1 MIEKLILQNLLH
13 SDEYWRKVL
22 PFLKSEYFVDR
33 SERLIFDLIKD
44 YTDKYQGTPSLDA
57 LGIEVGNNAG
67 ADEQLAR
74 NSDSL
79 VSELRPPEEHTD
91 VDWLVDRTEEF
102 CQDQAIQNGLRASIK
117 ILDGEDKTHDKG
129 HIVQLLTNA
138 LSVSFDQSIGHDF
151 ITDWQSRFEFYHRVE
166 ARIPFDIAYLNKITN
181 GGIYR
186 KTLTV
191 FLGGTGAG
199 KSLIMCHMASANLMA
214 GLNVLYIT
222 NELSEEMVAQR
233 IDANLLDVTI
243 AELETLPLQ
252 AYESRMKKLEAKTKG
267 KLIIK
272 EYPTSSAGAA
282 NFRHLL
288 NELRIKKNFKPDIIY
303 IDYLN
308 ICVSSRMK
316 MGGSVNS
323 YTYIKAIAEE
333 LRGLAVEFNVPIVT
347 ATQMNREGF
356 TNSDPGLEHTS
367 ESFGLPA
374 TADLMIAMTTN
385 EQLAEQNQLML
396 KQLKNR
402 YRDEN
407 QDKRFLVGC
416 DKGKMR
422 LYDLDPSAQR
432 DLIQAPSPQA
442 QPSGRGDGGKA
453 KSSFNMSKFAD
464 IS

>member
-1 MIEKLILQNLLH
+1 MNIERLILQNLLH
-13 SDEYWRKVL
+13 STEYWRKVI
-22 PFLKSEYFVDR
+22 PFIRPEYFIDQ
-33 SERLIFDLIKD
+33 SERLVFELIKD
-44 YTDKYQGTPSLDA
+44 YTDKYHSVPTLDA
-57 LGIEVGNNAG
+57 LNIEVESNAG
-67 ADEQLAR
+67 ANEDLYKCSET
-74 NSDSL
+74 L
-79 VSELRPPEEHTD
+79 VTELTPPQDQTD

-102 CQDQAIQNGLRASIK
+102 CQDQAIQNGIRASIK
-117 ILDGEDKTHDKG
+117 ILDGQDKVHDKG
-129 HIVQLLTNA
+129 HIVKIMSDA
-138 LSVSFDQSIGHDF
+138 LAVSFDTSIGHDF
-151 ITDWQSRFEFYHRVE
+151 IEDWGQRFDFYHRVE
-166 ARIPFDIAYLNKITN
+166 ARIPFDIEFFNTITR

-191 FLGGTGAG
+191 LLGGTGVG
-199 KSLIMCHMASANLMA
+199 KSLVMCHMASANLAA

-243 AELETLPLQ
+243 DELETLPRNT
-252 AYESRMKKLEAKTKG
+252 YEARIEKLKAKTKG

-308 ICVSSRMK
+308 ICISSRIK

-323 YTYIKAIAEE
+323 YTYVKAIAEE
-333 LRGLAVEFNVPIVT
+333 IRGLAVEFNVPIVT

-374 TADLMIAMTTN
+374 TADLMLAMTTN
-385 EQLAEQNQLML
+385 EQLASQNQLL
-396 KQLKNR
+396 IKQLKNR

-407 QDKRFLVGC
+407 IDKRFLIGI
-416 DKGKMR
+416 DKPKMR
-422 LYDLDPSAQR
+422 LFDLDP
-432 DLIQAPSPQA
+432 QA
-442 QPSGRGDGGKA
+442 QKDIASDPAPRPANFSKA
-453 KSSFNMSKFAD
+453 KGFGDMSRFSD

>member
-1 MIEKLILQNLLH
+1 MNIEKLILQNLLH
-13 SDEYWRKVL
+13 SSEYWRKVI
-22 PFLKSEYFVDR
+22 PFIRAEYFVDQ
-33 SERLIFDLIKD
+33 SERLVFELIKD
-44 YTDKYQGTPSLDA
+44 YTDKYHNVPTLDA
-57 LGIEVGNNAG
+57 LNIEVESNAG
-67 ADEQLAR
+67 ADEDLYK
-74 NSDSL
+74 NSETL
-79 VSELRPPEEHTD
+79 VTELTPPQDQTD

-102 CQDQAIQNGLRASIK
+102 CQDQAIQNGIRASIK
-117 ILDGEDKTHDKG
+117 ILDGQDKIHDKG
-129 HIVQLLTNA
+129 HIVKIMSDA
-138 LSVSFDQSIGHDF
+138 LAVSFDTSIGHDF
-151 ITDWQSRFEFYHRVE
+151 IEDWGQRFDFYHRVE
-166 ARIPFDIAYLNKITN
+166 ARIPFDIEFFNTITR

-191 FLGGTGAG
+191 LLGGTGVG
-199 KSLIMCHMASANLMA
+199 KSLVMCHMASANLAA

-243 AELETLPLQ
+243 DELETLSRNT
-252 AYESRMKKLEAKTKG
+252 YEARIEKLKAKTKG

-308 ICVSSRMK
+308 ICISSRIK

-323 YTYIKAIAEE
+323 YTYVKAIAEE
-333 LRGLAVEFNVPIVT
+333 IRGLAVEFNVPIIT

-374 TADLMIAMTTN
+374 TADLMLAMTTN
-385 EQLAEQNQLML
+385 EQLAAQNQLL
-396 KQLKNR
+396 IKQLKNR

-407 QDKRFLVGC
+407 IDRRFLIGI
-416 DKGKMR
+416 DKPKMR
-422 LYDLDPSAQR
+422 LFDLDPQAQR
-432 DLIQAPSPQA
+432 DIASDPAPRPANFSKVK
-442 QPSGRGDGGKA
+442 GFGD
-453 KSSFNMSKFAD
+453 MSRFSD

>member
-1 MIEKLILQNLLH
+1 MIERLILQNLLH

-22 PFLKSEYFVDR
+22 PYLKSEYFSDR
-33 SERLIFDLIKD
+33 SDRLVFELIRD
-44 YTDKYQGTPSLDA
+44 YTDKYSKPPTPDA
-57 LGIEVGNNAG
+57 LAIEVDHNVGP
-67 ADEQLAR
+67 DELLAEKSITAVAQLKG
-74 NSDSL
+74 
-79 VSELRPPEEHTD
+79 EPEPND
-91 VDWLVDRTEEF
+91 LQWLVDKTEEF

-117 ILDGEDKTHDKG
+117 ILDGEDKVHDKG
-129 HIVQLLTNA
+129 HIVQLMSNA
-138 LSVSFDQSIGHDF
+138 LGVSFDTSIGHDF
-151 ITDWQSRFEFYHRVE
+151 LEDWQERYAFYHRTE
-166 ARIPFDIAYLNKITN
+166 ARIPFDISYLNKITN

-199 KSLIMCHMASANLMA
+199 KSLIMCHMAAANLAM

-243 AELETLPLQ
+243 DELSELPISTYQ
-252 AYESRMKKLEAKTKG
+252 GRIEKLKAKTKG
-267 KLIIK
+267 KLVIK

-288 NELRIKKNFKPDIIY
+288 NELRIKKNFVPDIIY
-303 IDYLN
+303 VDYLN

-347 ATQMNREGF
+347 ATQLNREGF

-385 EQLAEQNQLML
+385 EELADLGQLLL

-407 QDKRFLVGC
+407 IDRRFLIGI
-416 DKGKMR
+416 DKPKMK
-422 LYDLDPSAQR
+422 LYDLEDTAQKT
-432 DLIQAPSPQA
+432 LGSTGPAPTSQAPE
-442 QPSGRGDGGKA
+442 
-453 KSSFNMSKFAD
+453 KSKLDLRKFSD
-464 IS
+464 FS

>member
-1 MIEKLILQNLLH
+1 MDIERLILRGLLH
-13 SDEYWRKVL
+13 STEYWRKVL
-22 PFLKSEYFVDR
+22 PFIKPEYFTDH
-33 SERLIFDLIKD
+33 SERLVFELIKD
-44 YTDKYQGTPSLDA
+44 YTEKYHKIPSLDA
-57 LGIEVGNNAG
+57 LGIEVSNNAG
-67 ADEQLAR
+67 ANEDLYKSSEA
-74 NSDSL
+74 L
-79 VSELRPPEEHTD
+79 VSELTPPEDNSDIE
-91 VDWLVDRTEEF
+91 WLVDRTEEF

-117 ILDGEDKTHDKG
+117 ILDGEDKVHDKG
-129 HIVQLLTNA
+129 HIVKLMSDA
-138 LSVSFDQSIGHDF
+138 LSVSFDTSIGHDF
-151 ITDWQSRFEFYHRVE
+151 IEDWGQRFDFYHRVE
-166 ARIPFDIAYLNKITN
+166 ARIPFDIEFLNKITR

-191 FLGGTGAG
+191 LLGGTGVG
-199 KSLIMCHMASANLMA
+199 KSLVMCHMASANLAA

-222 NELSEEMVAQR
+222 KELSEEMVAQR

-243 AELETLPLQ
+243 DELETLPKST
-252 AYESRMKKLEAKTKG
+252 YEARIEKLKSKTKG

-316 MGGSVNS
+316 IGGSVNS

-333 LRGLAVEFNVPIVT
+333 LRGLAVEFNVPVIT
-347 ATQMNREGF
+347 ATQLNREGF

-374 TADLMIAMTTN
+374 TADLMLAMTTN
-385 EQLAEQNQLML
+385 EQLASQNQLLL

-407 QDKRFLVGC
+407 IDRRFLVGI
-416 DKGKMR
+416 DKPKMR
-422 LYDLDPSAQR
+422 LFDLDPGAQR
-432 DLIQAPSPQA
+432 DLIPDAPA
-442 QPSGRGDGGKA
+442 QKQNDFKKSKSGFD
-453 KSSFNMSKFAD
+453 FSKFEN